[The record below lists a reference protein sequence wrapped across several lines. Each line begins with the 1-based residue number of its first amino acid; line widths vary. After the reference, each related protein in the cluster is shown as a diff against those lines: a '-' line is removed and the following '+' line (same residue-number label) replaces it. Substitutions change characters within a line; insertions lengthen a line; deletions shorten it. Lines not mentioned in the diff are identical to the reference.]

1 MSTSTIHD
9 GLRVAEVLCD
19 EGTLRVRLRNGEW
32 LSSPLARFPRLLA
45 GTAEQ
50 RAAWVVAGA
59 GFGIHWP
66 ELDEDISVDS
76 LRHPEAYPRVA
87 RIQAKVAEKSSDGR
101 TKHPQGRS

>member
-1 MSTSTIHD
+1 MSSSTLPD

-19 EGTLRVRLRNGEW
+19 ESTLRVRLRNGEW
-32 LSSPLARFPRLLA
+32 LSAPLARFPRLVA

-66 ELDEDISVDS
+66 ALDEDISVDS

-87 RIQAKVAEKSSDGR
+87 RLQAKVAEKNPDGR
-101 TKHPQGRS
+101 TGSPHGNP